1 MSRKPHTSNLKPDTM
16 YSKAEAKALRQEFW
30 ISFGKSFPHKWTLYD
45 TKIKDFSFKFFFDR
59 KCAMVLIAIEPT
71 DPERREE
78 LWNRMLAVKAW
89 LTEDYLPEAVF
100 EEQYFTETG
109 KEIARVY
116 VKREGVNIHNK
127 DTWGETMAFLNEAI
141 GKMEDFWELYKD
153 VLQDDEWYEY
163 TEMI

>member
-1 MSRKPHTSNLKPDTM
+1 
-16 YSKAEAKALRQEFW
+16 
-30 ISFGKSFPHKWTLYD
+30 
-45 TKIKDFSFKFFFDR
+45 
-59 KCAMVLIAIEPT
+59 MVLIAIEPT

-78 LWNRMLAVKAW
+78 LWNRMLAVRAR

-100 EEQYFTETG
+100 EERHFTETG

-127 DTWGETMAFLNEAI
+127 ETWREAMVFLNEAM
-141 GKMEDFWELYKD
+141 GKMEVFWEDFKE
-153 VLQDDEWYEY
+153 VIQDDEWYEY

>member
-1 MSRKPHTSNLKPDTM
+1 V
-16 YSKAEAKALRQEFW
+16 YSKAEAKTLRQEFW
-30 ISFGKSFPHKWTLYD
+30 ISFGKSFPRKWTLYD

-78 LWNRMLAVKAW
+78 LWNRMLAVGAR

-100 EEQYFTETG
+100 EERHFTETG

-127 DTWGETMAFLNEAI
+127 ETWREAMVFLNEAM
-141 GKMEDFWELYKD
+141 GKMEVFWEDFKE
-153 VLQDDEWYEY
+153 VIQDDEWYEY